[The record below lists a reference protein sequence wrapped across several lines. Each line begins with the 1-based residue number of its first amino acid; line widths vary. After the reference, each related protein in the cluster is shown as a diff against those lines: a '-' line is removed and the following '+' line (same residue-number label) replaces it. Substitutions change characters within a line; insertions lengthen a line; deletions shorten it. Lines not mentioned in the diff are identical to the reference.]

1 MIKLSDFIAKRL
13 KEVYNTDCVFMVS
26 GGGAMH
32 LNDSFGKYIPYVCN
46 HHEQACSIAAE
57 GYARVNQKLAV
68 VNVTT
73 GPGGLNC
80 LNGVFGQWTDSVP
93 VLYVSGQVKTSTT
106 IGSCSEIPLR
116 QLGDQEVDIVSCV
129 KPLTKYAVTLTDSN
143 DIEYILDKAVYLAT
157 HGRKGPV
164 WIDIPINLQAATIDE
179 TKLRKYNPIE
189 DEIILPK
196 IDNEIFQ
203 TIELLKESKR
213 PIIIAGHGIRLSGAK
228 KEFLNL
234 VNRLN
239 IPVVTTMN
247 GFDIIS
253 ENNSNF
259 IARIGTVANRA
270 GNFALQNA
278 DLVISIGSRNNI
290 RQVSYNWENF
300 AKNAKLVSVDIDKA
314 ELDKPTIKPNVK
326 IHADAK
332 EFINKIIPL
341 VQDKKC
347 SEWNKFC
354 LDLKKKYPPVSE
366 AQRVG
371 HNPIEPY
378 YFVEKLIEQF
388 EDNEIVVGSN
398 GTAFLL
404 PFQVGKVKENQ
415 RFIWNS
421 GNASMG
427 YGLPAAIGAY
437 YGSLDVKNNCAK
449 KTELPTCQTSRIICL
464 EGDGSIMMN
473 IQELQT
479 IVTNKLPIKLFV
491 LNNNGYISIQQTQKN
506 FFEGRFTGCTQNSGV
521 EIPDF
526 IKIGQAFGLK
536 TIKIDKLDNL
546 EKQIQNVLNTDGSV
560 LCEVMLSPNY
570 IFAPKLS
577 AKKLPDGTMVSPTL
591 EDMFPFLDRDEF
603 EANMIK
609 D

>member
-13 KEVYNTDCVFMVS
+13 KEKYNTDCVFMVS

-32 LNDSFGKYIPYVCN
+32 LNDSFGKYIPYICN
-46 HHEQACSIAAE
+46 HNEQGCSIAAE

-93 VLYVSGQVKTSTT
+93 VLYISGQVKQSTT
-106 IGSCSEIPLR
+106 LASCPDIPLR

-129 KPLTKYAVTLTDSN
+129 KPITKYAVTLNDKD
-143 DIEYILDKAVYLAT
+143 DIEYILDKAVYIAT

-164 WIDIPINLQAATIDE
+164 WIDIPINLQAAMIDE
-179 TKLRKYNPIE
+179 TQLRKYDYKENE
-189 DEIILPK
+189 LILPDITNK
-196 IDNEIFQ
+196 IEQ
-203 TIELLKESKR
+203 TIELLKNAQK
-213 PIIIAGHGIRLSGAK
+213 PLIIAGHGIRLSDAK
-228 KEFLNL
+228 EEFLRL
-234 VNRLN
+234 IEKLN

-247 GFDIIS
+247 GFDIIPDD
-253 ENNSNF
+253 NKNF

-300 AKNAKLVSVDIDKA
+300 AKNAKLISVDIDKA
-314 ELDKPTIKPNVK
+314 ELEKPTIKPDIK

-332 EFINKIIPL
+332 AFINKLIPF

-347 SEWNKFC
+347 SEWNDFC
-354 LDLKKKYPPVSE
+354 HKLKKKYPPVSE
-366 AQRVG
+366 APRVE

-388 EDNEIVVGSN
+388 KDDEVVVGSN

-404 PFQVGKVKENQ
+404 PFQVGKVKKNQ
-415 RFIWNS
+415 RYIWNS
-421 GNASMG
+421 GDASMG
-427 YGLPAAIGAY
+427 YGLPAAIGAC
-437 YGSLDVKNNCAK
+437 CANERK
-449 KTELPTCQTSRIICL
+449 RTICL

-473 IQELQT
+473 LQELQT
-479 IVTNKLPIKLFV
+479 VLTNKLPIKLFI
-491 LNNNGYISIQQTQKN
+491 LNNNGYISIQQTQRN
-506 FFEGRFTGCTQNSGV
+506 FFEGRFTACTTTSGV

-526 IKIGQAFGLK
+526 IKLGNAFGFK
-536 TIKIDKLDNL
+536 TVKIDKLDNL
-546 EKQIQNVLNTDGSV
+546 EHQIQEVLNIEGPV
-560 LCEVMLSPNY
+560 LCEVMLSPDY

-577 AKKLPDGTMVSPTL
+577 AKKLADGTIVSPSL
-591 EDMFPFLDRDEF
+591 ENMAPFY
-603 EANMIK
+603 
-609 D
+609 

>member
-13 KEVYNTDCVFMVS
+13 KEKYNTNCVFMVS

-32 LNDSFGKYIPYVCN
+32 LNDSFGKYIPYICN
-46 HHEQACSIAAE
+46 HNEQGCSIAAE

-93 VLYVSGQVKTSTT
+93 VLYVSGQVKQSTT
-106 IGSCSEIPLR
+106 LASCPEIPLR

-129 KPLTKYAVTLTDSN
+129 KPLTKYAVTLNNKN

-164 WIDIPINLQAATIDE
+164 WIDIPINLQATMIDE
-179 TKLRKYNPIE
+179 TELRKYDNKE
-189 DEIILPK
+189 DELILPD
-196 IDNEIFQ
+196 ITNEIKK
-203 TIELLKESKR
+203 TVELLKKAKR
-213 PIIIAGHGIRLSGAK
+213 PLIIAGHGIRLSGAK
-228 KEFLNL
+228 EKFLKL
-234 VNRLN
+234 VEKLN

-253 ENNSNF
+253 EDNPNF
-259 IARIGTVANRA
+259 VARIGTVANRA
-270 GNFALQNA
+270 GNFTLQNA

-300 AKNAKLVSVDIDKA
+300 AKNAKLISVDIDKA
-314 ELDKPTIKPNVK
+314 ELEKPTVKPYVK
-326 IHADAK
+326 IHADVK
-332 EFINKIIPL
+332 DFINKLIPFI
-341 VQDKKC
+341 QDKKC
-347 SEWNKFC
+347 SEWNDFC
-354 LDLKKKYPPVSE
+354 HKLKKKYPPVSE
-366 AQRVG
+366 ALRVG

-388 EDNEIVVGSN
+388 KDDEVVVGSN

-404 PFQVGKVKENQ
+404 PFQVGKVKKNQ
-415 RFIWNS
+415 RYIWNS
-421 GNASMG
+421 GDASMG
-427 YGLPAAIGAY
+427 YGLPAAIGAC
-437 YGSLDVKNNCAK
+437 CANERK
-449 KTELPTCQTSRIICL
+449 RTICL

-473 IQELQT
+473 LQELQT
-479 IVTNKLPIKLFV
+479 VLTNKLPIKLFI
-491 LNNNGYISIQQTQKN
+491 LNNNGYISIQQTQRN
-506 FFEGRFTGCTQNSGV
+506 FFEGRFTACTTTSGV

-526 IKIGQAFGLK
+526 IKLGNAFGFK
-536 TIKIDKLDNL
+536 TVKIDKLDNL
-546 EKQIQNVLNTDGSV
+546 EHQIQEVLNIEGPV
-560 LCEVMLSPNY
+560 LCEVMLSPDY

-577 AKKLPDGTMVSPTL
+577 AKKLDDGTMVSPSL
-591 EDMFPFLDRDEF
+591 EDLYPFLDRKEY
-603 EANMIK
+603 EENML
-609 D
+609 